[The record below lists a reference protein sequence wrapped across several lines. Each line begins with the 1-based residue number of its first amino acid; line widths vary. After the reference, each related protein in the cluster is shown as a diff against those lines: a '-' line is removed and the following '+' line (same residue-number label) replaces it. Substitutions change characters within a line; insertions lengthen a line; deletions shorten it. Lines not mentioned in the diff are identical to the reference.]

1 MGRAQVVVRNAVEA
15 DLAVLAELWQE
26 VTRTGEGQAQ
36 ADLSLLLERSRGA
49 ADDLRLLVAEIDA
62 VVVGGVLLTVAPTS
76 PLNPEPL
83 VHAFAPQVASGAR
96 RKGVGTALMEAA
108 VTFAEE
114 KGIAF
119 VGAAAFSAS
128 RDANR
133 FFARL
138 GLGPRAVLRAAP
150 TASVRQRISRV
161 RPARPADRRHVDRV
175 LAARRG
181 RRSARVLS

>member
-1 MGRAQVVVRNAVEA
+1 MGRAQVVVRNAVEE
-15 DLAVLAELWQE
+15 DLATLAELWRE
-26 VTRTGEGQAQ
+26 LLRTGQHA
-36 ADLSLLLERSRGA
+36 ASDLSGLLARSRS
-49 ADDLRLLVAEIDA
+49 DDSVRLLVAEIDSL
-62 VVVGGVLLTVAPTS
+62 VVGAVLLVVAPTS

-83 VHAFAPQVASGAR
+83 VHAFAPQVTSDAR

-114 KGIAF
+114 VGIGF

-133 FFARL
+133 VFARL
-138 GLGPRAVLRAAP
+138 GLGPKAVLRVAP
-150 TASVRQRISRV
+150 TASLRQRISRV

-181 RRSARVLS
+181 RRIARALP